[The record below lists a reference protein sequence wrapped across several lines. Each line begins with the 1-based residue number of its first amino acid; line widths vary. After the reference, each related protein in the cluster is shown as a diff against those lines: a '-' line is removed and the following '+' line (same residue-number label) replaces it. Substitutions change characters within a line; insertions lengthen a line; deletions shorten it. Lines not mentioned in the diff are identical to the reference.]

1 MYSYEER
8 MRPVKLFIQYDHSF
22 ASIKRELSYPNSRV
36 TLNAWFAEYQ
46 KNNTLHQ
53 NFIKTE
59 KYSAEQRQHAIN
71 HYYEHGRCISRTIRS
86 LGYPSRTLLKQ

>member
-8 MRPVKLFIQYDHSF
+8 MRAVKLFIQYDHSF
-22 ASIKRELSYPNSRV
+22 ASIKRELGYPNSRV

-59 KYSAEQRQHAIN
+59 KFSAEQRQHAIN
-71 HYYEHGRCISRTIRS
+71 HYYEHGRCISRTIRYLVDILS
-86 LGYPSRTLLKQ
+86 ER